1 LGYTNITAK
10 VQDAIILDKDSI
22 EKADVLLA
30 DLPCSGL
37 GIIGK
42 KPDIKYN
49 ISKEKQKELVL
60 LQRNILEVVYQYVK
74 KGGTLIYSTCTINP
88 EENIENVRWFMN
100 QYHFKLE
107 SLNPYLP
114 EILWSDTTK
123 DGYLQLVPGIHHCD
137 GFFIARLRREH

>member
-1 LGYTNITAK
+1 
-10 VQDAIILDKDSI
+10 
-22 EKADVLLA
+22 
-30 DLPCSGL
+30 
-37 GIIGK
+37 
-42 KPDIKYN
+42 
-49 ISKEKQKELVL
+49 
-60 LQRNILEVVYQYVK
+60 VK